1 MSCNIARLLHTYF
14 SSFYI
19 YTSITSTAF
28 LYAHVI
34 IVIHPTCTSPGP
46 FKAKIVWDNLM
57 KIICVKIF
65 KHWVTPLNAMIYSPN
80 NSILYITNTRYNRS
94 VWPSHNII
102 HVYNTSFLYSC
113 LLSFKIIVHKLE
125 SSILVKHNG
134 MQFTSLFDKFWIQLC
149 KYQAPIKNK
158 VTKKVNKM

>member
-34 IVIHPTCTSPGP
+34 IVIHTTCTSPGP

-57 KIICVKIF
+57 KFICVKIF
-65 KHWVTPLNAMIYSPN
+65 KHWVTHSIFFPLNAMIYSPN

-102 HVYNTSFLYSC
+102 HVYNTRFLYNC

-134 MQFTSLFDKFWIQLC
+134 MQFTSLLTNFGYNYVNTKLQL
-149 KYQAPIKNK
+149 K
-158 VTKKVNKM
+158 TR